1 LSDSFHGSALSESD
15 SPDAPIRDQSAAS
28 RSCRLPPRPQP
39 VPVVGRGRRRDWITR
54 AGACPATTPA
64 WTSRDGW
71 LDALRRWANSDG
83 LAQLCRTEGVSITA
97 PTLLAVATAMAGH
110 ADHATGRNVA
120 VTRAT
125 LAAAAGCDVRTVTTA
140 WRVLR
145 TARWAVEAQRGH
157 GSPDTP
163 SVGRRPS
170 IYHLVSRRER
180 HSTPGDHFHL
190 PPLGGVCPSSPVGTY
205 SPSAPK
211 ARRQESQPMKARP
224 WRCAP
229 RPLALQRL
237 AAEVIGR
244 CHGLGHAHSGGICDA
259 LTAAGIDPQ
268 LWTAR
273 QITDALNADMA
284 ARGWSWPDRI
294 ERPGAF
300 LASRLRRLDWRP
312 AGPPIHNDGG
322 SAAGTDRTS
331 QPPAATAVRCAPPI
345 PATDAHR
352 ADAMAS
358 IRATLTGSRGT
369 LSTRTHASA
378 GHRGRSV
385 EQSCGHHHQSTD
397 RSTQLPD
404 QSDRLTAR
412 TNPPVGHPIRTR
424 ATTDN

>member
-1 LSDSFHGSALSESD
+1 VPLERDVVLTDSSHGSALSESD
-15 SPDAPIRDQSAAS
+15 RPDAPIRDQS
-28 RSCRLPPRPQP
+28 RSCWLLPRPQP

-54 AGACPATTPA
+54 AGACPASTPV

-71 LDALRRWANSDG
+71 LAALYRWANSDA

-97 PTLLAVATAMAGH
+97 PTLLAVATAMSGH
-110 ADHATGRNVA
+110 ADHATGRHVA

-170 IYHLVSRRER
+170 IYHLVSRREPR
-180 HSTPGDHFHL
+180 STPGDHFHL
-190 PPLGGVCPSSPVGTY
+190 PPSGGVCLSSPVGTY
-205 SPSAPK
+205 SPSAPL
-211 ARRQESQPMKARP
+211 ARRQESRPVKARP

-237 AAEVIGR
+237 AAEVISR

-268 LWTAR
+268 VWTAR
-273 QITDALNADMA
+273 QITAALNADMA

-312 AGPPIHNDGG
+312 CGPPTNSDGG
-322 SAAGTDRTS
+322 YAAGTDKSTR
-331 QPPAATAVRCAPPI
+331 QATPMPVRCAPPI

-352 ADAMAS
+352 ADAMAT
-358 IRATLTGSRGT
+358 IRATLTRSRGMP
-369 LSTRTHASA
+369 STRTRVLA
-378 GHRGRSV
+378 GHHAQGV
-385 EQSCGHHHQSTD
+385 EQPGGHHHPSRT
-397 RSTQLPD
+397 RSTQVLDPPALPAD
-404 QSDRLTAR
+404 VPTHRL
-412 TNPPVGHPIRTR
+412 GI
-424 ATTDN
+424 

>member
-1 LSDSFHGSALSESD
+1 M
-15 SPDAPIRDQSAAS
+15 
-28 RSCRLPPRPQP
+28 
-39 VPVVGRGRRRDWITR
+39 R
-54 AGACPATTPA
+54 AGACPATTPV

-71 LDALRRWANSDG
+71 LAALRRWASSAA
-83 LAQLCRTEGVSITA
+83 LTQLCRDEGVSITA

-163 SVGRRPS
+163 SIGRRPS
-170 IYHLVSRRER
+170 IYHLVSRRQP
-180 HSTPGDHFHL
+180 HGTPGDHFHL
-190 PPLGGVCPSSPVGTY
+190 PPSGGVFLSSPVGTY

-211 ARRQESQPMKARP
+211 ARRQESPPMKTRP
-224 WRCAP
+224 GRCAP

-268 LWTAR
+268 MWTAR
-273 QITDALNADMA
+273 QITAALNADMA

-312 AGPPIHNDGG
+312 CGPPTNSDGG
-322 SAAGTDRTS
+322 YAAGTDKSTR
-331 QPPAATAVRCAPPI
+331 PAAPMPVRCAPPI

-352 ADAMAS
+352 ADAMAT
-358 IRATLTGSRGT
+358 IRATLTRSRIT
-369 LSTRTHASA
+369 PSTCTRVSA
-378 GHRGRSV
+378 GHHAQGRA
-385 EQSCGHHHQSTD
+385 QPGGHHQPSTA
-397 RSTQLPD
+397 RSTQLLDISEHP
-404 QSDRLTAR
+404 AEH
-412 TNPPVGHPIRTR
+412 TNPAVGHPIRTH
-424 ATTDN
+424 TTAAN